1 MYDSHFDSTFFLREP
16 ENVEYAGKIVIGV
29 TVVAL
34 VVAAAFVG
42 YFVYRERHPQ
52 HNVIV
57 QPVAEPERRDWG
69 TGDDDEEEDQL

>member
-1 MYDSHFDSTFFLREP
+1 MYDSNFDRTFFLEEP
-16 ENVEYAGKIVIGV
+16 KNVENAGKILLGV
-29 TVVAL
+29 TAVAL

-57 QPVAEPERRDWG
+57 NPVIAPQPPGWNPR
-69 TGDDDEEEDQL
+69 DDDEEEDQV